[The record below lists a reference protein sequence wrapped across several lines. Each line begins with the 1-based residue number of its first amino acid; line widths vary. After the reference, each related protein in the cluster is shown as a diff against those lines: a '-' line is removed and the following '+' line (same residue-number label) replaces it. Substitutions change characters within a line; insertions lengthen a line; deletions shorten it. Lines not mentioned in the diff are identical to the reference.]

1 MLTTFDRR
9 INQPEV
15 TKVLENFVTDAR

>member
-1 MLTTFDRR
+1 MLTTFGRR

-15 TKVLENFVTDAR
+15 TKVLENIVTDAR